1 MIRTIQERNN
11 ALIDRLNDMVRESPI
26 SGGFGLLGQILVDQ
40 GLADTRA
47 GSIDDACNYE
57 TDVDYDDLISAINH
71 CEMYKNIT
79 LQMYDAT
86 DNDCVSGLLL
96 VIKACEDRLKDA
108 YINYGEP
115 MTKEQVTML
124 GCMVVALDQSKDEIL
139 EEIQEGKDNE

>member
-71 CEMYKNIT
+71 CDGSNFPWLLKIAPRLVKICLEARVSPALIERT
-79 LQMYDAT
+79 EDALE
-86 DNDCVSGLLL
+86 V
-96 VIKACEDRLKDA
+96 LKEA
-108 YINYGEP
+108 
-115 MTKEQVTML
+115 
-124 GCMVVALDQSKDEIL
+124 S
-139 EEIQEGKDNE
+139 

>member
-57 TDVDYDDLISAINH
+57 TDVISAINH
-71 CEMYKNIT
+71 CDGSNFPWLLKIAPRLVKICLEARVSPALIERT
-79 LQMYDAT
+79 EDALE
-86 DNDCVSGLLL
+86 V
-96 VIKACEDRLKDA
+96 LKEA
-108 YINYGEP
+108 
-115 MTKEQVTML
+115 
-124 GCMVVALDQSKDEIL
+124 S
-139 EEIQEGKDNE
+139 